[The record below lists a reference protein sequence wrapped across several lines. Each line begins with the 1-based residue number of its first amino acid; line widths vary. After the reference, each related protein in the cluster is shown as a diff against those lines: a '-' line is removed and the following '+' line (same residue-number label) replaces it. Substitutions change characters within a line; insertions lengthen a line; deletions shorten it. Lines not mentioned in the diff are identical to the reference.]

1 MPTHYK
7 TLVESDW
14 LGQWDFPTGREAV
27 VVIESVKPYTP
38 EKRQKKKMPDGS
50 YKDEPNKRV
59 AIAFRGKKKAWLAG
73 PVSQKAIAGMFGPY
87 LENWIGKA
95 ITLYVDTDVMFG
107 KQKTGGVR
115 VRPTPPKI
123 GTKATEDA
131 LDRPVDPAKAQQI
144 ADAKAETGREPG
156 ED

>member
-7 TLVESDW
+7 QLIDTNF
-14 LGQWDFPTGREAV
+14 LGQWNLPPGRDVV
-27 VVIESVKPYTP
+27 VVIESVKPYKP
-38 EKRQKKKMPDGS
+38 ERQQQKKMPDGS
-50 YKDEPNKRV
+50 YVTEPNKRLE
-59 AIAFRGKKKAWLAG
+59 IKFRGKQKAWLAG
-73 PVSQKAIAGMFGPY
+73 PVSQKTIAGIYGPY
-87 LENWIGKA
+87 VESWIGKP
-95 ITLYVDTDVMFG
+95 ITIFCDPDVVFG

-144 ADAKAETGREPG
+144 ADAKEATREPG

>member
-1 MPTHYK
+1 M
-7 TLVESDW
+7 
-14 LGQWDFPTGREAV
+14 
-27 VVIESVKPYTP
+27 
-38 EKRQKKKMPDGS
+38 
-50 YKDEPNKRV
+50 

-144 ADAKAETGREPG
+144 ADAKEATREPG